1 MKIKLDEHLGNLRVV
16 TWLRQAG
23 HDVATVRE
31 QQLTSAPDE
40 QLIEVCRTEGR
51 CFVTCDRGFGNRR
64 KFNPENYPG
73 IVLLRLPSRVTFE
86 ARRKAIDTLINGLEQ
101 FDVAGKLW
109 IVQQEII
116 HEYQAMDSRDQDNE

>member
-51 CFVTCDRGFGNRR
+51 CFVTCDHGFGNRR
-64 KFNPENYPG
+64 KYNPENYPG
-73 IVLLRLPSRVTFE
+73 IVLLRFPSPVTFE
-86 ARRKAIDTLINGLEQ
+86 QRRKAIDALIDGLEQ
-101 FDVAGKLW
+101 FNVAGKLW
-109 IVQQEII
+109 IVRAETI
-116 HEYQAMDSRDQDNE
+116 HEYQPMDV